1 MKQNHYITKIT
12 AALMVI
18 VIFASLTVGCGVKNP
33 DMMQEPAPTINAP
46 TASAQPAPTEPSVPA
61 EPTNPTEGE
70 TTAPTEP
77 EIDPVIAPLIGTWIL
92 GQQDANY
99 EEKTFTLN
107 ADGTCYYNGEYCTWE
122 GDENSVVIRH
132 GRYGKT
138 IFSRRDLED
147 GTAYLFISG
156 SYSYATI
163 HYYFHE
169 DYLAKFDKVTLTSEN
184 ITEYMEVIN
193 WQEYTTTDM
202 GRLKEVYQ
210 CYAIRFKEGLGMAS
224 WCIGFLNFMDTTYNI
239 TYTRTPGEEVMGD
252 MISTNTITNSKET
265 VLAPNDNYW
274 YFYHWCNLDYET
286 EYKTTISIR
295 ELIGANDIIGVV
307 YIPKN

>member
-1 MKQNHYITKIT
+1 MKHNHYITKIT
-12 AALMVI
+12 AMLMVI

-33 DMMQEPAPTINAP
+33 DTMQEPTPPTNVP
-46 TASAQPAPTEPSVPA
+46 SASAQPTPTEPSDPT
-61 EPTNPTEGE
+61 EPTQPSEPTE
-70 TTAPTEP
+70 PTQP

-107 ADGTCYYNGEYCTWE
+107 ADGTCYYNDEYCTWE
-122 GDENSVVIRH
+122 GDEDSVVIRY
-132 GRYGKT
+132 GRYGMT

-147 GTAYLFISG
+147 GTAYLFTSG
-156 SYSYATI
+156 SYGYNSI
-163 HYYFHE
+163 DYYFQE
-169 DYLAKFDKVTLTSEN
+169 DYLAKFDKVTLTPEN

-224 WCIGFLNFMDTTYNI
+224 WCIGYMNFQSTSYHI

-274 YFYHWCNLDYET
+274 YFYRWCNLDYET

-295 ELIGANDIIGVV
+295 ELVGASDIIGVV
-307 YIPKN
+307 YVPKN